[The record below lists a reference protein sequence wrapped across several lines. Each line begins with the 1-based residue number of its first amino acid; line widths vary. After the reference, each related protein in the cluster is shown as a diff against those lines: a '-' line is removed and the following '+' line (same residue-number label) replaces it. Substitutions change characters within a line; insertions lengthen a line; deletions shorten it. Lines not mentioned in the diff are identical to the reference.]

1 MQRLAVAPPDYP
13 DGLVGFHAVRH
24 AVQLAAAAGAD
35 ALRAEANPDLS
46 AVLTMLTAV
55 GFRRYRTHN
64 SGRAPPN
71 ISPAGAV
78 TRVLAAERTI
88 GRTVRDPVREVTEFT
103 LDNNRVRVAVWNY
116 GATLVSVVVP
126 DLAGARRN
134 VVIRLPDLAA
144 YEAAE
149 NRAYVGSTMGR
160 FARIVAGG
168 RLVIDGREYELAR
181 NAGPHHIHGGPEGFD
196 ARVWDGH
203 ADSGEKSGRVV
214 LTLVSPDGDQGY
226 PGELIA
232 TTTYELDI
240 HNRLTIEFTATTD
253 APTLCGLSNHAFWN
267 LGSEPRIDGHELQLH
282 ARACLRVTPTS
293 FRAVARCQWTT
304 PSSISPTP
312 MFFSG

>member
-1 MQRLAVAPPDYP
+1 M
-13 DGLVGFHAVRH
+13 
-24 AVQLAAAAGAD
+24 
-35 ALRAEANPDLS
+35 
-46 AVLTMLTAV
+46 
-55 GFRRYRTHN
+55 
-64 SGRAPPN
+64 
-71 ISPAGAV
+71 

-181 NAGPHHIHGGPEGFD
+181 NAGPHHIHGGPEASTPEYGTD
-196 ARVWDGH
+196 TR
-203 ADSGEKSGRVV
+203 
-214 LTLVSPDGDQGY
+214 
-226 PGELIA
+226 
-232 TTTYELDI
+232 
-240 HNRLTIEFTATTD
+240 TAERSQ
-253 APTLCGLSNHAFWN
+253 AGWC
-267 LGSEPRIDGHELQLH
+267 
-282 ARACLRVTPTS
+282 
-293 FRAVARCQWTT
+293 
-304 PSSISPTP
+304 
-312 MFFSG
+312 